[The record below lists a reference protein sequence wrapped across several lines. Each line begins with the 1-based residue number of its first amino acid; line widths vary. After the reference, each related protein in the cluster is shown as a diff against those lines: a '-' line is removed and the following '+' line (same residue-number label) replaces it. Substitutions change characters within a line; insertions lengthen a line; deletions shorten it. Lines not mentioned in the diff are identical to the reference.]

1 VFSSRKLERATYDSV
16 AFRFI
21 AANQHPDHDTIAVF
35 RRRFL
40 GEITELFVQVLELAR
55 EMLRMGTGRN
65 EDPCQRQPAQRVVL

>member
-21 AANQHPDHDTIAVF
+21 AANQHPDHDTIAAF

-55 EMLRMGTGRN
+55 EMGLLRMGTV
-65 EDPCQRQPAQRVVL
+65 PAQRVVL

>member
-1 VFSSRKLERATYDSV
+1 M

-21 AANQHPDHDTIAVF
+21 AANQHPDHDTIAAF

-55 EMLRMGTGRN
+55 EMGLLQMGTGRN